1 MFLSK
6 KKVLKLLKN
15 KTQTH
20 KKYKKR
26 SNQKKNNYN
35 SFRRNKRKVNLRFK
49 TLKKRRTTE
58 GGAKPKRKVDPKL
71 EVLNNDFSNL
81 YNEYKNKNEKY
92 NSDVINSLLTKM
104 GIKKLKDFET
114 LYNSGQVNDIEKRN
128 NWLLR

>member
-26 SNQKKNNYN
+26 SNQKKNKYN

-49 TLKKRRTTE
+49 TLKKHKYYKKTK
-58 GGAKPKRKVDPKL
+58 GGG
-71 EVLNNDFSNL
+71 DFD
-81 YNEYKNKNEKY
+81 KF
-92 NSDVINSLLTKM
+92 
-104 GIKKLKDFET
+104 KLKF
-114 LYNSGQVNDIEKRN
+114 
-128 NWLLR
+128 

>member
-26 SNQKKNNYN
+26 SNQKKNKYN

-58 GGAKPKRKVDPKL
+58 GGAKPKRKTDPKL
-71 EVLNNDFSNL
+71 EVLNNDFSRL
-81 YNEYKNKNEKY
+81 YNDYKNKNEKY
-92 NSDVINSLLTKM
+92 KSDDIEMLLAKT
-104 GIKKLKDFET
+104 GIKKLKD
-114 LYNSGQVNDIEKRN
+114 
-128 NWLLR
+128 LRQLAVEES